1 MNITDTQL
9 QQLKKIELEMLDE
22 LVRICEKHG
31 IEYFLSGGT
40 CLGAVRHKGFIPW
53 DDDIDVGMLRE
64 DYDSF
69 AEACKTDLNDE
80 YVFQDMNTEPNCG
93 LVFGKIR
100 KKGTVYS
107 EVYSSHID
115 MSQGIWID
123 IFPYDW
129 VSDNQA
135 DRHKQIRKV
144 SLLKNLYIVK
154 CGYKFPHNRSNSE
167 KVAYYIAQI
176 LCALIPQNWLIKKLN
191 ASMRIHQHDKSC
203 SYAFPFGGAYGVEIE
218 TETRAML
225 EELGTIEFEGKR
237 YKTFANWDGFLKKHY
252 GDYMQLPPVDK
263 RHAGVHYAKE
273 LKL

>member
-1 MNITDTQL
+1 MNITNTQL

-64 DYDSF
+64 DYDRF

-123 IFPYDW
+123 IFPYDR

-154 CGYKFPHNRSNSE
+154 CGYKFPHNRSNPE
-167 KVAYYIAQI
+167 KVAYYIAQF
-176 LCALIPQNWLIKKLN
+176 LCTLIPQSWLIKKLN
-191 ASMRIHQHDKSC
+191 ASMRIHQDDKSC
-203 SYAFPFGGAYGVEIE
+203 SCVFPFGGAYGVEIE
-218 TETRAML
+218 TETRVML
-225 EELGTIEFEGKR
+225 EELGTVEFEGKQ

-263 RHAGVHYAKE
+263 RRAGVHYAKE